1 MLFKI
6 YLEKKSLQKKLFLL
20 FNLLLQNL
28 TSILLP
34 QIHWIEQYRAIP
46 PVNDENASGAIAYT
60 ISELMDTVKKAI
72 KQNYRIEDEI
82 LSKYKQINSFD
93 DRQNT
98 GRIIEF
104 LKQDQIL

>member
-1 MLFKI
+1 M
-6 YLEKKSLQKKLFLL
+6 
-20 FNLLLQNL
+20 QNL

-46 PVNDENASGAIAYT
+46 PVNDENAPGAIAYT